1 MSEVPEWFKE
11 LRRKRIAGEIT
22 PEEFEEELRLAMQ
35 EAMFLSSVHR
45 MLDQAESLLESQCTD
60 A

>member
-22 PEEFEEELRLAMQ
+22 PEEFQLAMR

-45 MLDQAESLLESQCTD
+45 MLDQAESLLEAPCTD
-60 A
+60 V